1 MKLSTHHRIGT
12 FIFWF
17 AQIVGGVTILA
28 LILFFGSTL
37 ISELLDKLITIK
49 EDYSLFLLLFGEVLI
64 AVAFKISWRKK
75 RLGAVL
81 VILLTILLSISWGGL
96 KDLNFVYIH
105 LPILFS
111 GLLLLFYSYYKEWIL
126 KQKP

>member
-1 MKLSTHHRIGT
+1 MKLSTHQRIGT

-17 AQIVGGVTILA
+17 AQIVGGVTTLA
-28 LILFFGSTL
+28 LIIFIGANL
-37 ISELLDKLITIK
+37 IGELIGKQITIK
-49 EDYSLFLLLFGEVLI
+49 EDYAVFLFFLCEVLV
-64 AVAFKISWRKK
+64 AVAFKISWRRK

-81 VILLTILLSISWGGL
+81 VILLSLLLSIWWGRES
-96 KDLNFVYIH
+96 LNIVYFH

>member
-1 MKLSTHHRIGT
+1 MKLATHQRIGT

-17 AQIVGGVTILA
+17 AQITGGVTTLA
-28 LILFFGSTL
+28 LIIFIGASL
-37 ISELLDKLITIK
+37 ISELIGKLITIK
-49 EDYSLFLLLFGEVLI
+49 EDYTVFLFFICEVLV

-75 RLGAVL
+75 RLGAIL
-81 VILLTILLSISWGGL
+81 VILLSLLLGIWWGRESIS
-96 KDLNFVYIH
+96 FVYLH

-126 KQKP
+126 KQKA

>member
-17 AQIVGGVTILA
+17 AQILGGVTTLG
-28 LILFFGSTL
+28 LIIFIGGTVV
-37 ISELLDKLITIK
+37 SELIEKLITVK
-49 EDYSLFLLLFGEVLI
+49 EDYTVFLLLLGEILV
-64 AVAFKISWRKK
+64 AVAFKISWRRK
-75 RLGAVL
+75 RPGAIL
-81 VILLTILLSISWGGL
+81 VILLSSLLCIWWGMEDS
-96 KDLNFVYIH
+96 KFVYIH